1 MERFPNGARVCFV
14 GDSITHRGL
23 YIAHIVAHYRKHF
36 PDRKVEFYDCGISG
50 GNLGNSI
57 KIFNEDIAIY
67 EPTHIVLMIGV
78 NDSKPSL
85 LADMP
90 RSAERYEKLVE
101 AYESYKKNHETFYQ
115 MTKERGIKLILCAP
129 VPYDEYELEESK
141 RWHGAYALV
150 QGYAQFVKDFA
161 RERGIPFCDYHT
173 AMTKAM
179 QTESLYAPDG
189 VHPSE
194 RGHYVMA
201 KIFLASQ
208 GLTIDEEA
216 PFPDDIKEWYD
227 TVQKLRGVVATEY
240 FMVKDYTELSD
251 EDRIKIVHAKLAE
264 AEAGADFGK
273 HTEYFTNLMRAYV
286 QNKSHQQ
293 EYIAKIKEFM
303 KG

>member
-14 GDSITHRGL
+14 GDSITHKGL

-36 PDRKVEFYDCGISG
+36 PDSKVEFYDCGISG

-129 VPYDEYELEESK
+129 VPYNEYELEESK

-179 QTESLYAPDG
+179 QTESLYATDG
-189 VHPSE
+189 VHPTE
-194 RGHYVMA
+194 RGHYIMA
-201 KIFLASQ
+201 KIFLAAQ

-216 PFPDDIKEWYD
+216 LFPDDIKEWYD

-240 FMVKDYTELSD
+240 FMVKNYTELPD
-251 EDRIKIVHAKLAE
+251 EERIKIVHEKLAE

-273 HTEYFTNLMRAYV
+273 HTEYFTSLMRAYV

-293 EYIAKIKEFM
+293 EYIEKIKEFM
-303 KG
+303 K